1 MRGRASEGHP
11 LTIMF
16 TDLEGSTSLRTRL
29 GDVASEELM
38 RLHDRLVRE
47 RVGSHSGRVV
57 DATGDG
63 FMVTFG
69 SVRNAIACA
78 VDIQRTL
85 ETHSP
90 PEQEEDRL
98 RVRIG
103 INTGEVI
110 YENNRVRGEAVHAAA
125 RVMSKANGGEI
136 LVSEVVKQLAG
147 TIPEVAFRDR
157 GRVVL
162 KGFPDRWRLLEVVW
176 RSLLRVR
183 LLGGMDVR
191 YATERLLALDSPRL
205 QSLLAYLLLHRDAPQ
220 QRQHLA
226 FVLWPDSTEAQARTN
241 LRQLLHHLRRAIPQS
256 ESFLE
261 VGPAR
266 IQWRSDGP
274 FSLDVAQF
282 ELAADRA
289 DKADDDEAREILEE
303 AVALYGGELLP
314 GCYDE
319 WILAEREGLRDRN
332 VELLE
337 QLITIL
343 EQERDYQ
350 AGARY
355 AELLLRSDPL
365 HESTYRRLMRLYSL
379 CGDRARAL
387 RVYHRCATV
396 LERELGVEPSP
407 ATRDAYAALLSLESA
422 VDVPET
428 RPPTLATEWPL
439 LGRHAEWE
447 RAVAAWHAAVA
458 GGSRFLVV
466 NGEPGIGKSRL
477 VQELEIWCARQG
489 IATARTRS
497 YVAEGTLAYAPV
509 VEWLRS
515 ETLRPGL
522 AKLSDVWLTEVARL
536 LPELLTDNPELPP
549 PDRLTESEQ
558 RQRLFEALARAIFV
572 GEKPLLLVLDD
583 IQWCDQETLEFLHYL
598 VRLDPGM
605 PLLIAATARVEEV
618 GTDHPATTL
627 FAAIRSRDELVEISL
642 GPLDEAGSFALA
654 KELSDREIEPEVA
667 QRLYR
672 EAEGNPLFLV
682 ESVRAGLATG
692 EMPPK
697 VQSVIEARLA
707 QLSPVARD
715 MVGLAAT
722 VGREFTFEVLRGAST
737 HDEDTLV
744 RGLDELWRRRI
755 IREQGANAYDFSHD
769 KLREVAYALL
779 GPIRRTR
786 LHLSIAR
793 ALETHYASDLDP
805 VSGQI
810 ATHYERAGSP
820 AKAIPHYARAAAVA
834 QARFANEEAIAFLKR
849 ALRLLS
855 ELPLDRARDEQEL
868 ELLMAIGPPTVALRG
883 YGSPDAREIYSS
895 ARELCERLG
904 TVSTAPILRGLA
916 MASIGRSE
924 IDKAFELGEEL
935 LTMAETERNAFLI
948 VEAHYVLGV
957 TTFWRGEFEA
967 SRRHLQESIALYSPD
982 NHREHVNLFAQDPK
996 VICLTRLGYTL
1007 WHLGYPDQAIAT
1019 GEEGLALAEDLAH
1032 PLSLSYAI
1040 NFMMMLTN
1048 DCREVHRIEEL
1059 TTAQAAFSRDMYLFY
1074 NEALRVVFS
1083 GWMQVQREGSTSG
1096 ISMIHEGLARYEA
1109 TGQDLH
1115 LPYALMLLARAHLL
1129 TADPSA
1135 ALDVISDC
1143 FEFAD
1148 RTNNHHLDAE
1158 LHRLRAEALIALDP
1172 TDEPDI
1178 EVAFGRALEVA
1189 RRQSAK
1195 SFELRSALGLA
1206 RWRES
1211 SGSEDQK
1218 QDARRLL
1225 QEVYSWFTEG
1235 HNTADLVEAREF
1247 LAGA

>member
-1 MRGRASEGHP
+1 MARKALEGHP

-29 GDVASEELM
+29 GDIASEELM

-47 RVGSHSGRVV
+47 RVDAHTGRVV

-78 VDIQRTL
+78 IDIQRTL
-85 ETHSP
+85 EKNSP
-90 PEQEEDRL
+90 PEEGENRL

-103 INTGEVI
+103 INTGEII
-110 YENNRVRGEAVHAAA
+110 YENNRARGEAVHGAA
-125 RVMSKANGGEI
+125 RVMSKAKGGEI

-157 GRVVL
+157 GRVAL
-162 KGFPDRWRLLEVVW
+162 KGFPDRWRLFEVAW
-176 RSLLRVR
+176 RSLLRIR
-183 LLGGMDVR
+183 LLGGIDVR
-191 YATERLLALDSPRL
+191 FGTERVPTLESPRL

-261 VGPAR
+261 VGPGT
-266 IQWRSDGP
+266 IQWRPDGP

-282 ELAADRA
+282 VLAADRA
-289 DKADDDEAREILEE
+289 DKADDEEAREILEE
-303 AVALYGGELLP
+303 VVALCGGELLP

-319 WILAEREGLRDRN
+319 WILAEREGLLNRN

-337 QLITIL
+337 RLTTIL

-355 AELLLRSDPL
+355 AELLLRSEPL

-396 LERELGVEPSP
+396 LERELGVEPSS
-407 ATRDAYAALLSLESA
+407 ATRDAYAALLSLESS

-458 GGSRFLVV
+458 GRARFLVV

-477 VQELEIWCARQG
+477 VQELDIWCARQG

-515 ETLRPGL
+515 EALRPGL
-522 AKLSDVWLTEVARL
+522 TKLSDVWLTEVARL

-549 PDRLTESEQ
+549 PDRLESEQ

-583 IQWCDQETLEFLHYL
+583 VQWCDQDTLEFLHYL
-598 VRLDPGM
+598 ARLDPGM

-618 GTDHPATTL
+618 GPDHPATSL

-642 GPLDEAGSFALA
+642 GPLDEAGSLALA

-682 ESVRAGLATG
+682 ELVRAGLATG

-715 MVGLAAT
+715 MVGLVAT

-769 KLREVAYALL
+769 KIREVAYALL
-779 GPIRRTR
+779 GPIRRSR
-786 LHLSIAR
+786 LHLSIAS
-793 ALETHYASDLDP
+793 ALETHYAPDLDP
-805 VSGQI
+805 VSGEV
-810 ATHYERAGSP
+810 ATHYERAGLP

-834 QARFANEEAIAFLKR
+834 QARFANEEAIAVLKR
-849 ALRLLS
+849 ALRLLK

-868 ELLMAIGPPTVALRG
+868 ELLMAIGAPTVALRG

-895 ARELCERLG
+895 AHELCERLG
-904 TVSTAPILRGLA
+904 TVSSAPILRGLA
-916 MASIGRSE
+916 LTSLGRNE
-924 IDKAFELGEEL
+924 IDKAYELGKEL
-935 LTMAETERNAFLI
+935 LAMAETERDAFFM

-982 NHREHVNLFAQDPK
+982 NHQEHVNLFAQDPK

-1007 WHLGYPDQAIAT
+1007 WHLGYPDQAIAA
-1019 GEEGLALAEDLAH
+1019 GEEGLALAEDLGH

-1048 DCREVHRIEEL
+1048 DCREVHRTEEL
-1059 TTAQAAFSRDMYLFY
+1059 IAAQAAFSRDMNLFY
-1074 NEALRVVFS
+1074 NEDLRVVFS
-1083 GWMQVQREGSTSG
+1083 GWIQVQREGSTSG
-1096 ISMIHEGLARYEA
+1096 IALIHEGIARYHA

-1115 LPYALMLLARAHLL
+1115 LPYVLTLLARAHLL
-1129 TADPSA
+1129 TADPAA
-1135 ALDVISDC
+1135 ALEVISDS
-1143 FEFAD
+1143 FDLAE
-1148 RTNNHHLDAE
+1148 RTNHRYLEGE
-1158 LHRLRAEALIALDP
+1158 LHRLRAEALIARDP
-1172 TDEPDI
+1172 TDDREI
-1178 EVAFGRALEVA
+1178 EVAFERALEVA

-1206 RWRES
+1206 RWREAR
-1211 SGSEDQK
+1211 GSDDQK
-1218 QDARRLL
+1218 SEARRLL
-1225 QEVYSWFTEG
+1225 QEIYSWFTEG
-1235 HNTADLVEAREF
+1235 HDTADLVEAKDF
-1247 LAGA
+1247 LTGA

>member
-1 MRGRASEGHP
+1 MSGRASEGHP

-29 GDVASEELM
+29 GDAASEELM
-38 RLHDRLVRE
+38 RLHDQLVRE
-47 RVGSHSGRVV
+47 RVGSYTGDVV

-63 FMVTFG
+63 FMVTFD
-69 SVRNAIACA
+69 SVRNAISCA
-78 VDIQRTL
+78 IDIQRTL

-90 PEQEEDRL
+90 PDEGESRL

-110 YENNRVRGEAVHAAA
+110 FENNRVRGEAVHAAA
-125 RVMSKANGGEI
+125 RVMSKAKGGEI

-147 TIPEVAFRDR
+147 TIPEVEFRDR

-162 KGFPDRWRLLEVVW
+162 KGFPGRWRLFEVAW
-176 RSLLRVR
+176 RSRLRIR
-183 LLGGMDVR
+183 MLGGMDVR
-191 YATERLLALDSPRL
+191 YGMERLALESPRL
-205 QSLLAYLLLHRDAPQ
+205 QSLLAYLLLRRDAPQ

-241 LRQLLHHLRRAIPQS
+241 LRQLLHHLRRAIPRS

-261 VGPAR
+261 VGHTS
-266 IQWRSDGP
+266 IQWRPDGP

-282 ELAADRA
+282 ELAAGRA
-289 DKADDDEAREILEE
+289 DKAEDGEAREILEE

-337 QLITIL
+337 RLITIL

-355 AELLLRSDPL
+355 AELLLRSEPL
-365 HESTYRRLMRLYSL
+365 HESTYRRLMKLYSL

-396 LERELGVEPSP
+396 LERELGVEPSS
-407 ATRDAYAALLSLESA
+407 ATRDAYAALLSLESS
-422 VDVPET
+422 VDFPTT
-428 RPPTLATEWPL
+428 RPPALATEWPL

-447 RAVAAWHAAVA
+447 SAVAAWHAAVA
-458 GGSRFLVV
+458 GRARFLAVT
-466 NGEPGIGKSRL
+466 GEPGIGKSRL
-477 VQELEIWCARQG
+477 VQELEVWCARQG
-489 IATARTRS
+489 ISTARTRS

-515 ETLRPGL
+515 EALWPGL
-522 AKLSDVWLTEVARL
+522 TKLSDVWLTEVARL
-536 LPELLTDNPELPP
+536 LPELLTDNPELAPP
-549 PDRLTESEQ
+549 GRLTESEQ

-583 IQWCDQETLEFLHYL
+583 VQWCDQDTLEFLHYL
-598 VRLDPGM
+598 VRLDPGI

-618 GTDHPATTL
+618 GPDHPAASL
-627 FAAIRSRDELVEISL
+627 LAGIRSRDELVEISL
-642 GPLDEAGSFALA
+642 GPLDEAGSLALA
-654 KELSDREIEPEVA
+654 DHLSDREIGPEVA
-667 QRLYR
+667 LRLYR

-722 VGREFTFEVLRGAST
+722 VGREFTFEVLREAST

-744 RGLDELWRRRI
+744 RSLDELWRRCI

-769 KLREVAYALL
+769 KIREVAYALL
-779 GPIRRTR
+779 GPIRRNR

-793 ALETHYASDLDP
+793 ALEAHFATDLDP
-805 VSGQI
+805 VSGEV
-810 ATHYERAGSP
+810 ATHYERAVLP
-820 AKAIPHYARAAAVA
+820 ARAVPYYARAAAVA

-849 ALRLLS
+849 ALRLLR
-855 ELPLDRARDEQEL
+855 ELPLTRARDEQEL
-868 ELLMAIGPPTVALRG
+868 ELLMAIGAPTVALRG
-883 YGSPDAREIYSS
+883 YGSPDAWEIYSS

-904 TVSTAPILRGLA
+904 TVSSAPILRGLA
-916 MASIGRSE
+916 LACIGRSE
-924 IDKAFELGEEL
+924 LVEAYELGEEL
-935 LTMAETERNAFLI
+935 LAMAETERDSFLM

-957 TTFWRGEFEA
+957 TTFWQGEFEA
-967 SRRHLQESIALYSPD
+967 SRHHLQESIALYNPD
-982 NHREHVNLFAQDPK
+982 NHRDHVNLFAQDPK
-996 VICLTRLGYTL
+996 VICLSRLGYTL
-1007 WHLGYPDQAIAT
+1007 WHLGYPDQAIEA
-1019 GEEGLALAEDLAH
+1019 GESGLALAEGLGH
-1032 PLSLSYAI
+1032 PLSLGYALT
-1040 NFMMMLTN
+1040 FMIMLTN
-1048 DCREVHRIEEL
+1048 DCREGHKTEEL
-1059 TTAQAAFSRDMYLFY
+1059 TAALGTLLRDKQLGFI
-1074 NEALRVVFS
+1074 EPAHVVFT
-1083 GWMQVQREGSTSG
+1083 GWMQVQRDGSSSG
-1096 ISMIHEGLARYEA
+1096 IATIREGMDRHHAM
-1109 TGQDLH
+1109 GQDLH
-1115 LPYALMLLARAHLL
+1115 RPHHMMLLARAHLL

-1143 FEFAD
+1143 FEFAE
-1148 RTNNHHLDAE
+1148 RTSHRHVDAE
-1158 LHRLRAEALIALDP
+1158 LHRLRAEALIARDP
-1172 TDEPDI
+1172 TDEGEI
-1178 EVAFGRALEVA
+1178 EVAFARALEVA
-1189 RRQSAK
+1189 RGQSAK
-1195 SFELRSALGLA
+1195 SLELRSALGLA

-1211 SGSEDQK
+1211 NGSEDQK
-1218 QDARRLL
+1218 QDARGLL
-1225 QEVYSWFTEG
+1225 QQVYSWFTEG
-1235 HNTADLVEAREF
+1235 HNTADLVEARDF